1 MKTKRRNSATSDSHF
16 KNTHASE
23 LYSRRNACSCSGSS
37 NLSDGNLDPS
47 ADAVNHRESI
57 SIKTLNSRAGSRRT
71 RQVMNLTTDYLGLKL
86 RNPLIV
92 GASPTEMEAKAR
104 NLGVWY
110 PSAWDDMRIPPR
122 DVARALA
129 DPSGF
134 LWKPGHERVWR
145 GSDSWPTS
153 E

>member
-1 MKTKRRNSATSDSHF
+1 MAFWNRYPSLADTGVGF
-16 KNTHASE
+16 V
-23 LYSRRNACSCSGSS
+23 SG
-37 NLSDGNLDPS
+37 GEPIEGCEP
-47 ADAVNHRESI
+47 V
-57 SIKTLNSRAGSRRT
+57 TL
-71 RQVMNLTTDYLGLKL
+71 
-86 RNPLIV
+86 LIV